1 MSRII
6 LISGPTASG
15 KSLYAI
21 KLAKKISGEIINADS
36 MQVYKHFQILT
47 ARPLKKDQ
55 KEIRHHLYGFVELN
69 KNFSTGQWLK
79 LAIKKIKEIQKKGKT
94 PIFVGGTGLYF
105 QSLLN
110 GLAEVPKIPKKTKNK
125 VRKLHEKLGQKNF
138 YKALKKIDKKIK
150 KNFDPQDSQRSIRA
164 YEVKIH
170 TKKSLYDW
178 FKETKPTFKKN
189 NFIKYYL
196 IHEKK
201 SLLKRI
207 EKRVNLMFKKGAVDE
222 VEKVKKQ
229 NISKDSSC
237 NKIIGYMEIKNYL
250 NGKLNLKDTKE
261 KMIIKTRQYAK
272 RQNTWY
278 NSRMRDGEILKF

>member
-15 KSLYAI
+15 KSSYAI
-21 KLAKKISGEIINADS
+21 KLAKKIGGEIINADS

-47 ARPLKKDQ
+47 ARPLKEDQ
-55 KEIRHHLYGFVELN
+55 KDIKHHLYGFVELN

-79 LAIKKIKEIQKKGKT
+79 LAIKKIKEIQKKGRT

-110 GLAEVPKIPKKTKNK
+110 GLAEIPKIPKKTKNK
-125 VRKLHEKLGQKNF
+125 VRKLHKKLGQKNF
-138 YKALKKIDKKIK
+138 FKSLKKIDKKIK
-150 KNFDPQDSQRSIRA
+150 KNFAPNDSQRSIRA
-164 YEVKIH
+164 YEVKIL

-178 FKETKPTFKKN
+178 FKETRPTFKKES
-189 NFIKYYL
+189 FIKYYL
-196 IHEKK
+196 SYEKK

-207 EKRVNLMFKKGAVDE
+207 EKRVNLMFKTGAIDE
-222 VEKVKKQ
+222 VKKITKL

-237 NKIIGYMEIKNYL
+237 NKIIGYKEIKNYL

-261 KMIIKTRQYAK
+261 TMIIKTRQYAK

-278 NSRMRDGEILKF
+278 NSRMRDWEILKF